1 MTETST
7 GISAEEWDDFQTFF
21 SLALM
26 QDSTRRMGSMF
37 VQWFP
42 DIARSIKISE
52 NLKTLSGVQYTTDNV
67 ILDEIINNIDAKSF
81 ILDKVEI
88 T

>member
-1 MTETST
+1 MAETLTS
-7 GISAEEWDDFQTFF
+7 ISAEEWDDFQTFF

-26 QDSTRRMGSMF
+26 QDPTRKMGSMF

-42 DIARSIKISE
+42 NIAYSIKINE
-52 NLKTLSGVQYTTDNV
+52 NLKILSGVQYTKDNV